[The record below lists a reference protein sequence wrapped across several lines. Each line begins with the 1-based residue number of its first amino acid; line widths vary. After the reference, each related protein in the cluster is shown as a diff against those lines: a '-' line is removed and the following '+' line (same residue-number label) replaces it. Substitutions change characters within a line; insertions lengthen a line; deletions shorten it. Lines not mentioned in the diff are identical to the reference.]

1 MNRLAFRIALIAA
14 GIGGLAGLLVAP
26 LAVPRG
32 VLVLALVLASGVA
45 AYLSAYLLVAK
56 RMELAR
62 KTLRAARKRRF
73 EALAQLQHGDERDEL
88 DALIEQVYRAGRALQ
103 QEIERLTKL
112 ENYRREFL
120 GDVSHELK
128 TPIFAISGFAESLL
142 DGALDDERVNR
153 RFIEKIHRNADR
165 LAALTRDLTEI
176 SRLET
181 GELTMTLEPIAL
193 PDLVAEILERLEV
206 AAVDAQVTLYAECA
220 PGLPQVL
227 GDHERLSQV
236 LENLVENAIKYNQ
249 PGGNVEVVARALPS
263 GRVRVAVVDDGIGIP
278 QDEIPRL
285 TERFYRVDRSRSRAQ
300 GGTGLGLAIVKHIL
314 EAHQT
319 QLSVESAPGY
329 GSSFSFRLRA
339 ETVEALPD
347 TVSVTE
353 AAA

>member
-32 VLVLALVLASGVA
+32 VLVLVLVLATGVA
-45 AYLSAYLLVAK
+45 AYVSAYLFIAK

-62 KTLRAARKRRF
+62 ETLRAARKRQF

-88 DALIEQVYRAGRALQ
+88 DGLIQQVYRAGRVLQ
-103 QEIERLTKL
+103 EEIERLTKL

-142 DGALDDERVNR
+142 DGALEDPKVNR
-153 RFIEKIHRNADR
+153 VFVEKIHRNADR
-165 LAALTRDLTEI
+165 LAMLTRDLTEI
-176 SRLET
+176 SRIET
-181 GELTMTLEPIAL
+181 GELTMTLKPFAL
-193 PDLVAEILERLEV
+193 TNLVDEILERLEV
-206 AAVDAQVTLYAECA
+206 AAEEADVTLHAECA

-227 GDHERLSQV
+227 GDRERLSQV

-249 PGGNVEVVARALPS
+249 PGGNVEVMARALPT

-278 QDEIPRL
+278 KDEVPRL
-285 TERFYRVDRSRSRAQ
+285 TE
-300 GGTGLGLAIVKHIL
+300 
-314 EAHQT
+314 
-319 QLSVESAPGY
+319 
-329 GSSFSFRLRA
+329 
-339 ETVEALPD
+339 
-347 TVSVTE
+347 
-353 AAA
+353 